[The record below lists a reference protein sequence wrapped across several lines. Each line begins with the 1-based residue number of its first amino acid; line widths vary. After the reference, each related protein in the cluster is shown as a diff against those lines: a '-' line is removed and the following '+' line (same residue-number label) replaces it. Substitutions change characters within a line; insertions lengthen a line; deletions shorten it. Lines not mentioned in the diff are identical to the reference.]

1 MRHHLAI
8 LSLVAVLAL
17 TAAIGYAGANVGMR
31 INVPFEFYAGDQ
43 TLPAGE
49 YTFAMESGLVATGSQ
64 VTIQTKDGKGVCF
77 LLTQPATDEAASRL
91 LFAKYGNKHFLSSV
105 SIQGFQAAVKATKLE
120 RELQAQLQKQ
130 PNVILF
136 AQK

>member
-1 MRHHLAI
+1 MRHHLAL

-17 TAAIGYAGANVGMR
+17 TAAIAYAAANVGMR
-31 INVPFEFYAGDQ
+31 ITVPFDFYAGDQ
-43 TLPAGE
+43 ILPAGE
-49 YTFAMESGLVATGSQ
+49 YAFAMESGLAATGSQ
-64 VTIQTKDGKGVCF
+64 VTIQAKDGKGICI
-77 LLTQPATDEAASRL
+77 LLARPDTDEAASRL
-91 LFAKYGNKHFLSSV
+91 LFAKYGDKHFLSSV
-105 SIQGFQAAVKATKLE
+105 SIQGFQAAVKTTKLE